1 MINSQPSQDNASLS
15 ALLKN
20 ISHLSESDLRDLNL
34 RLQKLE
40 KLKDQEVCKERLS

>member
-1 MINSQPSQDNASLS
+1 MINQQAPQDNASLS

-20 ISHLSESDLRDLNL
+20 ISGLPESELRDLNL

-40 KLKDQEVCKERLS
+40 KLKDQEF